1 MTNTNLNLKNKPFLL
16 RPVGKD
22 YIWGGNRLNTDFNK
36 NIDLSPLAET
46 WECSTHPDGASIV
59 ASGEFEGLT
68 LSEVIKQHPEFLGTN
83 AKTDGE
89 LPILIKMIDAAKD
102 LSVQVHPDD
111 EYARLH
117 ENGSLGKNEMWYVL
131 DAAEGATLIYGFNND
146 IDINTLKNSLKN
158 GTVEKYLQKV
168 NIHKGDVF
176 FINAGTVHAIGAGAL
191 IAEIQQSSNLT
202 YRLYDY
208 DRTDKNGQKRQLHIE
223 KALDVINMKSSA
235 SPKQPMRVL
244 KYRKGCASELLCKCK
259 YFKVERWLINTEE
272 NDPYIAV
279 TSSNSFIVGLCTEG
293 IGKLTYGD
301 GEQNSLEFSKGD
313 CIFAPANSVKL
324 NLSGKCEILH
334 VCI

>member
-16 RPVGKD
+16 RPIGKD

-46 WECSTHPDGASIV
+46 WECSTHPDGTSIV
-59 ASGEFEGLT
+59 ANGEFEGLT
-68 LSEVIKQHPEFLGTN
+68 LTEVIKRHPEFLGTN
-83 AKTDGE
+83 AKSGK
-89 LPILIKMIDAAKD
+89 LPILIKLIDAAKD

-111 EYARLH
+111 EYAMLH

-131 DAAEGATLIYGFNND
+131 DADEGATLIYGFNHD
-146 IDINTLKNSLKN
+146 IDKDMLKTGLEN

-168 NIHKGDVF
+168 KIHKGDVF

-208 DRTDKNGQKRQLHIE
+208 DRIDKDGKKRQLHID
-223 KALDVINMKSSA
+223 KALDVINLKSSA

-244 KYRKGCASELLCKCK
+244 KYRKGCASELLCRCK
-259 YFKVERWLINTEE
+259 YFKVERWLINA
-272 NDPYIAV
+272 DSDAPCIAM
-279 TSSNSFIVGLCTEG
+279 TTGNSFIAGLCIDG
-293 IGKLTYGD
+293 NGKLTYGD
-301 GEQNSLEFSKGD
+301 GESFEFAKGD
-313 CIFAPANSVKL
+313 CIFAPANSAEL
-324 NLSGKCEILH
+324 NLSGKCEILQ
-334 VCI
+334 VSI